1 MLSFVCAFVII
12 FINTLLKNV
21 VVYLTVFERHET
33 RTAYNLSVAMK
44 LVIARFVNTA
54 IVPVIVNIYSSRWF
68 IDGGLVSDIFSIMIS
83 ISFVDPIVQLMNI
96 GGNIKRF
103 MAWRELKK
111 GKESR
116 ITQLEAN
123 KLLEGPQLM
132 MADVFANA
140 GNLILT
146 ATFFHPLLPLSIPI
160 AFLGFSLSYWVNK
173 Y

>member
-1 MLSFVCAFVII
+1 
-12 FINTLLKNV
+12 
-21 VVYLTVFERHET
+21 
-33 RTAYNLSVAMK
+33 
-44 LVIARFVNTA
+44 
-54 IVPVIVNIYSSRWF
+54 VIVNIYSSRWF

-96 GGNIKRF
+96 GGNIKNF

-146 ATFFHPLLPLSIPI
+146 ATFFHPLLPLSMPI

>member
-1 MLSFVCAFVII
+1 
-12 FINTLLKNV
+12 
-21 VVYLTVFERHET
+21 
-33 RTAYNLSVAMK
+33 
-44 LVIARFVNTA
+44 
-54 IVPVIVNIYSSRWF
+54 
-68 IDGGLVSDIFSIMIS
+68 
-83 ISFVDPIVQLMNI
+83 MNI

>member
-1 MLSFVCAFVII
+1 VLSFVCAFVII
-12 FINTLLKNV
+12 FINTMLKTV

-103 MAWRELKK
+103 KAWRELKK
-111 GKESR
+111 G
-116 ITQLEAN
+116 
-123 KLLEGPQLM
+123 
-132 MADVFANA
+132 
-140 GNLILT
+140 
-146 ATFFHPLLPLSIPI
+146 
-160 AFLGFSLSYWVNK
+160 
-173 Y
+173 

>member
-21 VVYLTVFERHET
+21 VVYLTAFERHET

-96 GGNIKRF
+96 EGNIKRF

-132 MADVFANA
+132 MANVFANA

>member
-1 MLSFVCAFVII
+1 
-12 FINTLLKNV
+12 
-21 VVYLTVFERHET
+21 
-33 RTAYNLSVAMK
+33 MK

-96 GGNIKRF
+96 GGNIKNF

-146 ATFFHPLLPLSIPI
+146 ATFFHPLLPLSMPI